1 MYRLLFEDETLIE
14 VEGYQSLKIG
24 LAQYKGTG
32 APKYMYLW
40 FKSRYNDKMK
50 FRDWES
56 FFLTK
61 KLKTIFTY
69 DEEGK
74 ELKMAIQAPEP
85 FLYLHYEE
93 GDLIVQYGDT
103 LYSDEA
109 Y

>member
-1 MYRLLFEDETLIE
+1 MYRLLFEDNTVIE
-14 VEGYQSLKIG
+14 VQGYTSLKIG
-24 LAQYKGTG
+24 LAQYKGVG

-40 FKSRYNDKMK
+40 FKLRYNDKMK
-50 FRDWES
+50 FKEWENY
-56 FFLTK
+56 FYYK
-61 KLKTIFTY
+61 KLKSIFTY

-74 ELKMAIQAPEP
+74 ELKHAIQAPEP
-85 FLYLHYEE
+85 FLHLYYEE